1 LQQEKK
7 KIMVTLF
14 MINLIIGLITYPMV
28 VKEGDRCGLVFI
40 IYVGLIL
47 TFSIFGI
54 LIWKIGS

>member
-1 LQQEKK
+1 
-7 KIMVTLF
+7 MVTLF